1 MDLLEDVCGE
11 WVRLVIEHG
20 RDMVHLRM
28 SSRYPATAGGTVV
41 SGPGAGVSS
50 HHGSVPPSGEPSP
63 ARPHRASASP
73 DGVGTGP
80 PLRALGSHPVLL
92 APDPPGGGG
101 VCGRL
106 RVLSADPTAGRGWHR
121 WRRVG
126 AVAPGALRRTP
137 RSCSSLDVSA
147 GSVGSSRSP
156 RRTIVAEPLE
166 ELTARLDG
174 TTPMIARDLGG
185 TSCAS
190 SPSRRDT
197 CTVMQ

>member
-28 SSRYPATAGGTVV
+28 SSRYPATAAGTVV

-80 PLRALGSHPVLL
+80 PLRAVGSHPVLL
-92 APDPPGGGG
+92 APDPAGGGR

-106 RVLSADPTAGRGWHR
+106 RVLPADPTAGRGWHR

-126 AVAPGALRRTP
+126 AVAPSALRRTP
-137 RSCSSLDVSA
+137 RSCSSSSMCPRVASAPRAPRGARAWQSRWKSSPRGWTGHRRRSPATSA
-147 GSVGSSRSP
+147 GP
-156 RRTIVAEPLE
+156 AAHHRRV
-166 ELTARLDG
+166 
-174 TTPMIARDLGG
+174 GG
-185 TSCAS
+185 TPA
-190 SPSRRDT
+190 R
-197 CTVMQ
+197 